1 MGKIFAYFTQYG
13 NEYMGA
19 AAEHFTVSAVSIAV
33 AVCVGIPLGILCS
46 GKPVIQTVVTG
57 FFSTLRVIPS
67 LAVLFLCIPI
77 IGTGVRSAVI
87 ALSVLAMPS
96 ILVNTALAFRSIPKA
111 VLETATAMGMS
122 RRRTFFLVKVP
133 LSLPLVLAGLKT
145 ATVEVIA
152 SATLAA
158 YIGAGGLGTIIF
170 TGLGLLRTDLL
181 LIGGTSV
188 AVFSIAAD
196 FLLTRLERRVTRY
209 QEIL

>member
-1 MGKIFAYFTQYG
+1 MGKIFAYFSQYG
-13 NEYMGA
+13 NDYVRAVG
-19 AAEHFTVSAVSIAV
+19 EHFTVSAVSVLA
-33 AVCVGIPLGILCS
+33 AVCVGIPLGILCG
-46 GKPVIQTVVTG
+46 GKPALRTAVTG
-57 FFSTLRVIPS
+57 VFSTLRVIPS

-77 IGTGVRSAVI
+77 MGTGVKPAVI
-87 ALSVLAMPS
+87 ALSVLAMPP
-96 ILVNTALAFRSIPKA
+96 ILINTALAFRSIPKA

-122 RRRTFFLVKVP
+122 RRRTFFLVKIP

-196 FLLTRLERRVTRY
+196 FLLTRLERRITRY
-209 QEIL
+209 QGA